1 MISGHPLLA
10 GLLQTR
16 LILQFNV
23 SVFGMLMVG
32 GEGTSNK
39 GSKSVLRVS
48 EITQKR

>member
-1 MISGHPLLA
+1 MVSGHPLLT

-16 LILQFNV
+16 LTLQFNV
-23 SVFGMLMVG
+23 SVFGMLIVG

-39 GSKSVLRVS
+39 GSKRILRVS